1 MGLKFDGR
9 EHSGLADAKNT
20 AKLLAKMIK
29 DGCVLG
35 LTKGLKDTKI
45 DSKIAF
51 DDNQLNLVRILLFTY
66 IFKNLKK
73 SIINLIY
80 EIISLI
86 HLDKHLDG
94 A

>member
-45 DSKIAF
+45 DSKLAF
-51 DDNQLNLVRILLFTY
+51 DDNQLNLVRLL
-66 IFKNLKK
+66 IFKNIYLFK
-73 SIINLIY
+73 IINLLF
-80 EIISLI
+80 EIISI
-86 HLDKHLDG
+86 IDLDG

>member
-45 DSKIAF
+45 DSKLAF
-51 DDNQLNLVRILLFTY
+51 DDNQLNLVRLL
-66 IFKNLKK
+66 IFK
-73 SIINLIY
+73 Y
-80 EIISLI
+80 I
-86 HLDKHLDG
+86 HLKS
-94 A
+94 